1 MTIADVDK
9 IAKITKSKPFTVVFS
24 LNVSADGEAQ
34 CPRVIY
40 GW

>member
-24 LNVSADGEAQ
+24 LNVYLDGGVQ
-34 CPRVIY
+34 HPLVIY
-40 GW
+40 G